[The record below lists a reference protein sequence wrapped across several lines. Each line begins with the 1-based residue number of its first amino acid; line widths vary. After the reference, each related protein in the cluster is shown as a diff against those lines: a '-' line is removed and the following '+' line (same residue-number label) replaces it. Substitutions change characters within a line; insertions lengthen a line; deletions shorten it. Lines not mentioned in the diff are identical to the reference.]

1 MRGLM
6 CIVIAVSV
14 FLVLGI
20 GYLIYP
26 DEIERCVRQDDAA
39 TAEDA
44 MVFVEFI
51 SIGFFLGFY
60 AAARISRRLGRT
72 EHARRFFYDR
82 KEIQYVLLAING
94 LLFIAT
100 GSRMLQT
107 QSLHGKVHIA
117 LGVVLFLAGIALGV
131 RNQLRAGK
139 A

>member
-6 CIVIAVSV
+6 CIVIAVPV

-26 DEIERCVRQDDAA
+26 DEIERCVRQDGAA
-39 TAEDA
+39 AAEDA
-44 MVFVEFI
+44 MLFVEFV

-60 AAARISRRLGRT
+60 AAARISRRPGRT

-82 KEIQYVLLAING
+82 KEVQYILLAING
-94 LLFIAT
+94 LLFMAT

-107 QSLHGKVHIA
+107 QSLRGKVHIA
-117 LGVVLFLAGIALGV
+117 LGVALCLSGIALGV
-131 RNQLRAGK
+131 RNQIRAGK